1 MDKYQLNL
9 LNRGTIAFTSE
20 LGEEKAEMGEN
31 LTLYQNENY
40 KVGNYKIIISN
51 ASIESITYQSKRYA
65 SNNNVVTVDFDFD
78 NAGSELII
86 SFKNGLADECRLP
99 LQTVQSDKGAFDKK
113 EAKEQREQL
122 IANVGL
128 VVSAGPGLINV
139 FWNKANSD
147 VVKTVVKVSYYH
159 TPSSG
164 ESKEYPVFE
173 KETES
178 YYLSLTGLA
187 YGTYRCVIEEY
198 SPKGLVISVE
208 GNVALNNPVTA
219 MKQEAKEIK
228 EHLKGVGRAA
238 GGHWVHN

>member
-65 SNNNVVTVDFDFD
+65 SNNNVVTIDFDFD
-78 NAGSELII
+78 NVGTELVI

-99 LQTVQSDKGAFDKK
+99 LQAVQSDKGAFDKK

-128 VVSAGPGLINV
+128 VVAAGPGLINV

-164 ESKEYPVFE
+164 ESREYPVFE

-187 YGTYRCVIEEY
+187 YGTYRCVIEEH
-198 SPKGLVISVE
+198 SSKGLVISVE
-208 GNVALNNPVTA
+208 GNVALNNPVTV

-228 EHLKGVGRAA
+228 ELQKAVGRAA